1 MTFQEVVFYFLSFV
15 LLYSG
20 LRVVTSKNPV
30 HAALFLV
37 LAFCTAAGHWL
48 MMQAEF
54 LGITL
59 VLVYVGAVM
68 VLFLFVVMM
77 LDINFEKLYEGFW
90 KYLPLAALVAFVM
103 ALEMVLV
110 LSSPEANL
118 SRYTEVAP
126 AVTAE
131 GVGNVRELGLQIY
144 TTYLLPFEL
153 ASIVLLLA
161 IVAAIALTM
170 RKRKDTK
177 FVDPSKQVKARRNDS
192 IRMVKM
198 AAEKEADDA
207 GSENNSQASE

>member
-1 MTFQEVVFYFLSFV
+1 MTFQEIVFYVLSAI

-30 HAALFLV
+30 HAALSLV

-54 LGITL
+54 LGIAL

-90 KYLPLAALVAFVM
+90 KYFPLAAIVAAVM
-103 ALEMVLV
+103 VFEMVLV
-110 LSSPEANL
+110 LTSPEAGL
-118 SRYTEVAP
+118 SLFNEVAP
-126 AVTAE
+126 AVNSE
-131 GVGNVRELGLQIY
+131 GIGNVRELGLQIY

-153 ASIVLLLA
+153 AAVVLLLA

-177 FVDPSKQVKARRNDS
+177 FVDPSKQVRARRNDNVRLVQMS
-192 IRMVKM
+192 
-198 AAEKEADDA
+198 ATKEDVES
-207 GSENNSQASE
+207 SENKEGS

>member
-110 LSSPEANL
+110 LSSPEADL
-118 SRYTEVAP
+118 ARYTEVAP
-126 AVTAE
+126 AVNSE

-153 ASIVLLLA
+153 ASVVLLLA

-177 FVDPSKQVKARRNDS
+177 FVDPSKQVKARRNDNV
-192 IRMVKM
+192 RMVKM
-198 AAEKEADDA
+198 AAEKEAEASNED
-207 GSENNSQASE
+207 SSQASN